1 MKVIAISASVGTD
14 KNNTHDS
21 INGASAK
28 LQICYLLSRCVMTP
42 PKSGASCDPKS
53 TTALPYSSPSHAS
66 SSSSSSSSS
75 SLSVKL
81 LLLWYDSCAC
91 SNSANFRVNAC
102 ASKSQSRLTERQV
115 YDLQN
120 WKRKTSHVNFCSPHI
135 KKKLFHVWMSAF
147 RHILHAHTSG
157 RSRKMVRGRC

>member
-53 TTALPYSSPSHAS
+53 TTALPSSSSLSHAS
-66 SSSSSSSSS
+66 SSSSSPPSSSSSSS
-75 SLSVKL
+75 SLSVKQ

-115 YDLQN
+115 YDLQKQN
-120 WKRKTSHVNFCSPHI
+120 WKRKTKST
-135 KKKLFHVWMSAF
+135 LM
-147 RHILHAHTSG
+147 L
-157 RSRKMVRGRC
+157 RKMGSR